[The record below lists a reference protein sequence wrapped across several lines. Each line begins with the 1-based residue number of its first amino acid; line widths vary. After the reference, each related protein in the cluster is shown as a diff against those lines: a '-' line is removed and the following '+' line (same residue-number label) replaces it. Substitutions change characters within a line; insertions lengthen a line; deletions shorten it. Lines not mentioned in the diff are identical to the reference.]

1 MAAAVDIFYNK
12 VLADDRIKHFFDK
25 VDMNKQRAKQM
36 MFMMYA
42 FGGPEEYKG
51 RNMYDAHH
59 GLHLTDEHFNA
70 VAECFV
76 STLKELGVESDLIDD
91 AVKVVATTHDDVV
104 GH

>member
-1 MAAAVDIFYNK
+1 MIRLWLTVPAG
-12 VLADDRIKHFFDK
+12 
-25 VDMNKQRAKQM
+25 
-36 MFMMYA
+36 MYVCS
-42 FGGPEEYKG
+42 PG
-51 RNMYDAHH
+51 RQGKSMYDAHH

-91 AVKVVATTHDDVV
+91 AVKVVASTHDEVV